1 VECLVFFV
9 LVLALALVALV
20 VFAGSAS
27 GRSSRWNQAFSQVA
41 QQFHGSFAGG
51 GWFSEPS
58 VRLMYGLAHARLTCY
73 SLGGGSG
80 ASVVQLVIE
89 QKEVRSRAEIMSRP
103 STVTLVPNLS
113 GLTEV
118 ELDWG
123 HQFARWEVAAVDYD
137 EARHLMTDAVRLALD
152 RVWLHPLPSDT
163 AVSLLPGWI
172 VVRKV
177 WNTPR
182 GADLATFVELACS
195 LNDQV
200 QLAGVAG
207 IEFVASDE
215 AQVIDEALCCVCCE
229 QLADGVVFCV
239 RCKTPHHRECW
250 EYSGGCSTYGCGAR
264 MFYTPGEAPLVTPP
278 HWTGS
283 SAHAKP
289 GKPR

>member
-1 VECLVFFV
+1 MECLIFFF

-20 VFAGSAS
+20 VFAGSATSRS
-27 GRSSRWNQAFSQVA
+27 GRWNQAFSQVA
-41 QQFHGSFAGG
+41 QQFHGSYAAG

-73 SLGGGSG
+73 SLGGGTG
-80 ASVVQLVIE
+80 ASVVQLVVE
-89 QKEVRSRAEIMSRP
+89 QQEIRCRSEIISRP
-103 STVTLVPNLS
+103 STVTLVPNLN

-118 ELDWG
+118 ELNWNK
-123 HQFARWEVAAVDYD
+123 QFARWEVAAADYD
-137 EARHLMTDAVRLALD
+137 EAKHLLTDAVRLALD

-177 WNTPR
+177 WTTPR
-182 GADLATFVELACS
+182 GADLAQFVELACS

-207 IEFVASDE
+207 IEFVTSDE
-215 AQVIDEALCCVCCE
+215 AQVIDDALCCVCCE
-229 QLADGVVFCV
+229 QLTDGVVFCV

-278 HWTGS
+278 HWNGAST
-283 SAHAKP
+283 HAKP